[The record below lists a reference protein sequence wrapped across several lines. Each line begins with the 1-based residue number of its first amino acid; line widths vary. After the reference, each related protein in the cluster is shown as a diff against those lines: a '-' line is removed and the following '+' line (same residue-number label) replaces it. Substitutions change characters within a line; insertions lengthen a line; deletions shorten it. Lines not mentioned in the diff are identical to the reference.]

1 MAMGIILGKTA
12 GFCGGVL
19 NSVTK
24 AQKYVSENDKV
35 YCLGELVHN
44 QQVVDKLKAEGLV
57 FINSLDEVEDGSK
70 VIIRAHGVPK
80 DVYDIAKKR
89 KIELYDLTCPKVL
102 KIHNE
107 AINYVNDGYYIVLIA
122 HKDHPE
128 VLGTISFCDNDSF
141 IVEKLE
147 DINSCIE
154 SIEKSL
160 KKKVAILAQT
170 TYSVDLFH
178 EISELIKDKLGVDYA
193 ILINNTICNATELRQ
208 KEVKEMAEDVEAM
221 IIIGGKNSSNTQKLF
236 NISSEKCPNS
246 YLIETVDD
254 LSEDIGKFKK
264 VGVMAGAS
272 TPKESIDEVINYLN
286 RF

>member
-1 MAMGIILGKTA
+1 MAMEIILGKTA

-24 AQKYVSENDKV
+24 AQKYVLENDKV

-80 DVYDIAKKR
+80 DVYDKAKKR
-89 KIELYDLTCPKVL
+89 NIELYDLTCPKVL

-128 VLGTISFCDNDSF
+128 VLGTISFCGSDSF

-147 DINSCIE
+147 DINNCIE
-154 SIEKSL
+154 SIKKSL

-178 EISELIKDKLGVDYA
+178 EISELIKNKLGNNYD

-236 NISSEKCPNS
+236 NISFEKCPNS
-246 YLIETVDD
+246 YLIETVDE
-254 LSEDIGKFKK
+254 LNENIGKFKK

-272 TPKESIDEVINYLN
+272 TPKESIDEVIDYLN